1 MGFPPHWPEM
11 NRSHDDSDCRL
22 PDRDEARLR
31 RERSRLLEEL
41 TDATDRLR
49 AEVAERKHAEA
60 QHEQHREQLAK
71 QVRERTE
78 DWNAA
83 QALAHRFE
91 AQSKTLAEERE
102 RLAQAHAASQRLMED
117 LDAAR
122 QRLEHVN
129 EGLRDSERQARS
141 AQTETARLLAQ
152 AGRSRAALLSVL
164 EDHRQAEAGL
174 RASEERFR
182 RAVVGSPF
190 PVLLHAEGGKILQ
203 ASDSWCEIT
212 GYSREELATV
222 EDWIRRAYGEDQSR
236 VQADI
241 DRLYGLNQG
250 GAEGDSAI
258 RTRSGELRIWD
269 ISSAPLGR
277 LPDGRSLVITMA
289 MDVTERRRAEAEIS
303 RLNAEL
309 ERRVVE
315 RTAELNAANKELE
328 AFSYSVSHDLRAPLR
343 AVDGFAGILAEEHA
357 AALNPEGRRLLD
369 VIRNEAGHM
378 GQLIDDLLDFART
391 GRAEMRKGVIDM
403 SALAREAFQ
412 DQARLYFERELEL
425 KMAPLPPAWGDPAM
439 IRLVWVNLISN
450 AIKFTKY
457 RTRAV
462 IEIGAAGEPTDD
474 RWYYIKD
481 NGAGF
486 NMKYADKLFRV
497 FQRLHDSATFEG
509 TGVGLALAQRI
520 ILRHGGRI
528 WAEGQVEAGA
538 IFHFTL
544 PQRKSDA

>member
-1 MGFPPHWPEM
+1 M